1 MTRPLLGLALLG
13 VIGGLAGAASLLASP
28 ARAATAT
35 FGSYI
40 SEVDAC
46 NRAQLPLPANAI
58 VTRTRVRVGRQ
69 GGTVTY
75 TCRVDWSDRSG
86 TRPSYLPILF

>member
-1 MTRPLLGLALLG
+1 MTRPLLCLVLLG
-13 VIGGLAGAASLLASP
+13 AIGGLSGAASP
-28 ARAATAT
+28 AQAATAT

-86 TRPSYLPILF
+86 TQPSNLPILF